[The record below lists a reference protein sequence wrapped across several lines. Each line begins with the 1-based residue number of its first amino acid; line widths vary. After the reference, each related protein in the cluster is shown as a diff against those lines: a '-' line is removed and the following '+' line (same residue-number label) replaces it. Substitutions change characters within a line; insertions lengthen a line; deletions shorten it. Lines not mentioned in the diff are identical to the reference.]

1 MTTPPREVCI
11 VMLTALGDAVRVL
24 PVVNALKRH
33 DQATRIT
40 WALQPGP
47 AALVRGH
54 PAIDEIV
61 LFERARGWRAFLD
74 YRRAMRGRRFDLV
87 LGLQSYLKAGIL
99 TALTPAPVRLGYDR
113 ARAHDFNWLF
123 TNRRI
128 PPRVPGHVQDEFL
141 EFVTALGIPA
151 EPVEW
156 KLAPTPEE
164 RAQARSKIGGADGPL
179 VGLVLASTG
188 PHRCWVTER
197 WAEVAGA
204 LRAECGARCVLL
216 GATSAY
222 EVATAQAILAGTAA
236 EPINALGSGLRV
248 LLALLEACDI
258 VVAPDTGPLHMA
270 VAMDVPVVGLYGYT
284 NPKRAGP
291 YRKFGELLVD
301 AYGDPG
307 EDYRAARAYRTGRMA
322 RITAREVIEKV
333 RLGLARYAPAP
344 PWRRAGTASGQ
355 RPTASG

>member
-1 MTTPPREVCI
+1 MPREVCI

-24 PVVNALKRH
+24 PVANALKRH
-33 DQATRIT
+33 DPRTRVT
-40 WALQPGP
+40 WVLQPGP
-47 AALVRGH
+47 ATLVRGH

-87 LGLQSYLKAGIL
+87 LSLQSYLKAGIL

-113 ARAHDFNWLF
+113 ARAQDFNWLF

-128 PPRVPGHVQDEFL
+128 PRHASGHVQDEFL
-141 EFVTALGIPA
+141 EFVAALGIPT

-156 KLAPTPEE
+156 KLAPTPQE
-164 RAQARSKIGGADGPL
+164 RAQARTLIADSEGPL
-179 VGLVLASTG
+179 VGLILASTG
-188 PHRCWVTER
+188 PDRCWVIER
-197 WAEVAGA
+197 WAEVAAA
-204 LRAECGARCVLL
+204 LRADCGACCVLL
-216 GATSAY
+216 GASSPY
-222 EVATAQAILAGTAA
+222 ELAAAQAILARRPAA
-236 EPINALGSGLRV
+236 PINALGSGLRV
-248 LLALLEACDI
+248 LLALLDACDLVI
-258 VVAPDTGPLHMA
+258 APDTGPLHMA

-307 EDYRAARAYRTGRMA
+307 ERYAAARSYRSGRMA
-322 RITAREVIEKV
+322 RITVREVIEKAK
-333 RLGLARYAPAP
+333 LGLSHYAPEP
-344 PWRRAGTASGQ
+344 PWRRTRKASG
-355 RPTASG
+355 